1 MNSDLTPV
9 DIKEVN
15 GHHDDDG
22 SCSDDAFDE
31 RVPSPVT
38 PSPYLDFVPLEEG
51 DRKERKKEK
60 PGKHVHS
67 VSTLSLLC
75 SVIVWE

>member
-15 GHHDDDG
+15 GRHDDEE

-31 RVPSPVT
+31 RVPSPIT

-60 PGKHVHS
+60 PGKQICI
-67 VSTLSLLC
+67 VSTLPLLTL
-75 SVIVWE
+75 VP